1 MKVIDSLNTSASTQR
16 LQILALFKQHKAIN
30 TTEFRF
36 DSVNAT
42 LSDQI
47 AVKTITPIQ
56 RSSLHPKSLRLA
68 INAQCY
74 DCIYD
79 KSDAGTWRQQ
89 VAACPSAN
97 CPLYCQRPKPIGLGD
112 TA

>member
-1 MKVIDSLNTSASTQR
+1 MN
-16 LQILALFKQHKAIN
+16 
-30 TTEFRF
+30 F
-36 DSVNAT
+36 DSVNTT

-47 AVKTITPIQ
+47 VVKTITPIQ
-56 RSSLHPKSLRLA
+56 RARFQPNSLRLA

-79 KSDAGTWRQQ
+79 KSDVGSWRQQ

-97 CPLYCQRPKPIGLGD
+97 CPLYCQRLKPTKLGV
-112 TA
+112 AA

>member
-1 MKVIDSLNTSASTQR
+1 MN
-16 LQILALFKQHKAIN
+16 
-30 TTEFRF
+30 F
-36 DSVNAT
+36 DSVKPD

-56 RSSLHPKSLRLA
+56 RARLQPNSLRLA

-79 KSDAGTWRQQ
+79 KSDVGSWRQQ

-97 CPLYCQRPKPIGLGD
+97 CPLYCQRPKPTKLGV
-112 TA
+112 AA

>member
-1 MKVIDSLNTSASTQR
+1 MT
-16 LQILALFKQHKAIN
+16 
-30 TTEFRF
+30 F
-36 DSVNAT
+36 DSVKTHLN
-42 LSDQI
+42 DQV

-56 RSSLHPKSLRLA
+56 RARLRPNSLRLA

-79 KSDAGTWRQQ
+79 KSDVGSWRQQ

-97 CPLYCQRPKPIGLGD
+97 CPLYCQRPKPIKLGD
-112 TA
+112 VA

>member
-1 MKVIDSLNTSASTQR
+1 MN
-16 LQILALFKQHKAIN
+16 
-30 TTEFRF
+30 F
-36 DSVNAT
+36 DSVNTT

-47 AVKTITPIQ
+47 VVKTITPIQ
-56 RSSLHPKSLRLA
+56 RARFQPNSLRLA

-79 KSDAGTWRQQ
+79 KSDVGSWRQQ

-97 CPLYCQRPKPIGLGD
+97 YPLYCQRPKPTKLGV
-112 TA
+112 AA

>member
-1 MKVIDSLNTSASTQR
+1 MN
-16 LQILALFKQHKAIN
+16 F
-30 TTEFRF
+30 F
-36 DSVNAT
+36 SVKPN

-56 RSSLHPKSLRLA
+56 RSRLQPNSLRLA

-79 KSDAGTWRQQ
+79 KSDVGTWRQQ
-89 VAACPSAN
+89 VAACPSIN
-97 CPLYCQRPKPIGLGD
+97 CPLYCQRPKATGKGE
-112 TA
+112 AA

>member
-1 MKVIDSLNTSASTQR
+1 MN
-16 LQILALFKQHKAIN
+16 
-30 TTEFRF
+30 F
-36 DSVNAT
+36 DSVNTT

-47 AVKTITPIQ
+47 VVKTITPIQ
-56 RSSLHPKSLRLA
+56 RARFQPNSLRLA

-79 KSDAGTWRQQ
+79 KSDVGSWRQQ

-97 CPLYCQRPKPIGLGD
+97 YPLYCQRLKPTKLGV
-112 TA
+112 AA

>member
-1 MKVIDSLNTSASTQR
+1 MN
-16 LQILALFKQHKAIN
+16 
-30 TTEFRF
+30 F
-36 DSVNAT
+36 DSVKHHF
-42 LSDQI
+42 SDRI

-56 RSSLHPKSLRLA
+56 RSRLQPNSLRLA

-74 DCIYD
+74 ECIYD
-79 KSDAGTWRQQ
+79 KSDVGTWRQQ

-97 CPLYCQRPKPIGLGD
+97 CPLYCQRPKPIWLGD

>member
-1 MKVIDSLNTSASTQR
+1 MN
-16 LQILALFKQHKAIN
+16 
-30 TTEFRF
+30 F
-36 DSVNAT
+36 DSIKPH

-47 AVKTITPIQ
+47 PVKTITPIQ
-56 RSSLHPKSLRLA
+56 RARLHPKSLRLA

-79 KSDAGTWRQQ
+79 KTDIGTWRQQ
-89 VAACPSAN
+89 IEACPSIN
-97 CPLYCQRPKPIGLGD
+97 CPLYCQRPKATRQGE

>member
-1 MKVIDSLNTSASTQR
+1 MI
-16 LQILALFKQHKAIN
+16 
-30 TTEFRF
+30 F

-47 AVKTITPIQ
+47 AVKTITPIH
-56 RSSLHPKSLRLA
+56 RARLHPKSLRLA

-79 KSDAGTWRQQ
+79 KADVGSWRQQ
-89 VAACPSAN
+89 VAACPSAS
-97 CPLYCQRPKPIGLGD
+97 CPLYCQRPKPIKIGE
-112 TA
+112 AA

>member
-1 MKVIDSLNTSASTQR
+1 MN
-16 LQILALFKQHKAIN
+16 FY
-30 TTEFRF
+30 
-36 DSVNAT
+36 SVKPH

-56 RSSLHPKSLRLA
+56 RARLHPKSLRLA

-79 KSDAGTWRQQ
+79 KTDIGTWRQQ
-89 VAACPSAN
+89 IEACPSIN
-97 CPLYCQRPKPIGLGD
+97 CPLYCQRPKATSQGE
-112 TA
+112 TS